1 MRKIPPK
8 QSALA
13 SAQIPTR
20 EVHEFKYT
28 FFCLYILVILREWE
42 GREKEQRESMC
53 GCLLRTPN
61 GDLACNPGMCPDW
74 ESSQRPF
81 GLQADTQS
89 IEPHQPGHVYYCF

>member
-8 QSALA
+8 QFALA

-53 GCLLRTPN
+53 GCLSCALYWGP
-61 GDLACNPGMCPDW
+61 CP
-74 ESSQRPF
+74 
-81 GLQADTQS
+81 
-89 IEPHQPGHVYYCF
+89 QPRHVPSLGIKPAIH